1 MKLAFSGSRDGKL
14 RLLTSPAL
22 SSLSNTGASAAPLAG
37 FRRTCAARSRGT
49 AAVKRRRSGRIGR
62 QGALARSR
70 SQLTSAVKAGRT
82 VKRKRCSVPVTIFG
96 LASAPMPFPHTRRS
110 ALAFGSGRW
119 QVSTRWRS
127 ACALSMRRAASNCAR
142 RSPPISRT
150 PMRSPMPSTSHHAL
164 ASTVLSTTA
173 ALRRSRKNWS
183 SSTWLPSSGC
193 NDSTAGPPVLKLNSV
208 GPVSA
213 AGWAAV
219 PEVSGV
225 TGVTGFH
232 SGRTF
237 SVQRVP
243 GARASRKS

>member
-1 MKLAFSGSRDGKL
+1 
-14 RLLTSPAL
+14 
-22 SSLSNTGASAAPLAG
+22 
-37 FRRTCAARSRGT
+37 
-49 AAVKRRRSGRIGR
+49 
-62 QGALARSR
+62 
-70 SQLTSAVKAGRT
+70 
-82 VKRKRCSVPVTIFG
+82 
-96 LASAPMPFPHTRRS
+96 
-110 ALAFGSGRW
+110 
-119 QVSTRWRS
+119 
-127 ACALSMRRAASNCAR
+127 
-142 RSPPISRT
+142 
-150 PMRSPMPSTSHHAL
+150 MPSTSHHAL

-213 AGWAAV
+213 AGRAAV
-219 PEVSGV
+219 PGMTGV
-225 TGVTGFH
+225 TGVTEEKGVTELTGFH